1 MVVDVEGSGRGS
13 PLPSRLGLSFV
24 PRSII
29 CQFLTTFE
37 AEADDADLT
46 VNVYLCTHTHT
57 HRKQKQMQT
66 APQRNQDWQRGR
78 KARKVRARKRRT
90 VNMEKRRREE
100 KKKKKRPR
108 KAKQSTTHFPIGD
121 SPQHRTV
128 MSVQS
133 IADCLVSRRE
143 SRSWDGVPDG
153 QVRSIRTSPRFCE
166 VM

>member
-57 HRKQKQMQT
+57 ESKNKCKPHRKETRIGNEGEKHE
-66 APQRNQDWQRGR
+66 
-78 KARKVRARKRRT
+78 KCVRAKEEPSIWKRGG
-90 VNMEKRRREE
+90 EKKKRRR
-100 KKKKKRPR
+100 KDPG
-108 KAKQSTTHFPIGD
+108 KQSKAQLTF
-121 SPQHRTV
+121 Q
-128 MSVQS
+128 SVIRPNTEQS
-133 IADCLVSRRE
+133 
-143 SRSWDGVPDG
+143 
-153 QVRSIRTSPRFCE
+153 
-166 VM
+166 